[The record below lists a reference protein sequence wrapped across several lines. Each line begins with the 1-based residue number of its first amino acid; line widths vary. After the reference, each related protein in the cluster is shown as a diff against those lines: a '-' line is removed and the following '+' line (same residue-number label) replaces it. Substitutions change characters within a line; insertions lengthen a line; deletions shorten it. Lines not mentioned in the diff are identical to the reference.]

1 MGNQPSAAA
10 TTSNASDGI
19 VAENDTH
26 TRSTTT
32 TTSNEQATHAHRDRY
47 YSNKHKHK
55 QLEPR
60 QHYNTNAYNINSN
73 ELDAVMRNGR
83 PHHAPHQQYERTY
96 DYTLPTEEKPSVDMF
111 FPVLRVLGK
120 GSFGKVVLVQ
130 KRTGVDSGSLFA
142 LKILRK
148 QHLLKKR
155 QVERTKTERKVL
167 TVTNHPF
174 IMKLHFAFQTHDRL
188 FFVLDYCPGGEL
200 FFHLSRFRRFPE
212 RVARFYT
219 AELLLAIGHL
229 HGFGIAYRD
238 LKPENVLLDAQGH
251 VKLGDFG
258 LAKENIW
265 DPCQGAKSLCGTP
278 EYMAPEVLRQI
289 GHGLTV
295 DYWGLGMVTYEMMTG
310 LPPWYTTD
318 RNKLFKRIKRAQLI
332 IPDFFSESAAD
343 LCSWL
348 LERNPYHRLGVGG
361 VQTVMAHPFFRKL
374 NWRNVENRQLIPPI
388 RPCEGWRAPG
398 SDANYN
404 IQIDPDGQV
413 RATGDASIWHEEDL
427 DEMVSNFDFEITRGP
442 IDTLD
447 DGDGTSA
454 VSEYSVNSPQHQQQ
468 MQQQRYK
475 HFNEQLSDSGLSD
488 QEQDLIKKYPGF
500 SYHKDEAHFA
510 ANQGSMQHIYQ
521 PRVPQQQQDYSAHYY
536 QHQNHSHAHAAHHAA
551 HLPAGAYASPPL
563 SPQAQAAAHHA
574 YNVAAAYP
582 QQQQQLYTAAANATN
597 GGVVY
602 SPTHNGIPHHPQ
614 SPPSYN
620 AHAHPNGN
628 VYSPNSYNGS
638 HQYANANG
646 NHNNYAV
653 QYNPH
658 QGHSNGNSNQNG
670 HHSQHHRRSNFDI
683 PPLSP
688 TQYNH
693 LQPQPQ
699 QQQQQ
704 QQQQYHYAKQNQQQY
719 QQNQTSEQSQYSNG
733 YPETSSINSKNSN
746 NVASNQNI
754 EGVVQEIKDLSLDDE
769 EKRWDDKWDQDVTGS
784 DAEDADEDEE
794 DINASEHD
802 DVPLAGEDLAIP
814 STPSSNVNVNSNANA
829 KLPPSVPKAQV
840 STTTSTEFS
849 ALDAAVAVVE
859 QHNNNKG
866 KGAPLSISPSSSLI
880 HAHRKV
886 SGASRDGT
894 IHSLHSSDDSCCS
907 SKRRI

>member
-1 MGNQPSAAA
+1 
-10 TTSNASDGI
+10 
-19 VAENDTH
+19 
-26 TRSTTT
+26 
-32 TTSNEQATHAHRDRY
+32 
-47 YSNKHKHK
+47 
-55 QLEPR
+55 
-60 QHYNTNAYNINSN
+60 
-73 ELDAVMRNGR
+73 
-83 PHHAPHQQYERTY
+83 
-96 DYTLPTEEKPSVDMF
+96 
-111 FPVLRVLGK
+111 
-120 GSFGKVVLVQ
+120 LVQ

-148 QHLLKKR
+148 QHLLQKR

-167 TVTNHPF
+167 TVTDHPF
-174 IMKLHFAFQTHDRL
+174 IMKLHFAFQTQDRL

-200 FFHLSRFRRFPE
+200 FFHLSRFTYFTE

-229 HGFGIAYRD
+229 HGLGIAYRD

-265 DPCQGAKSLCGTP
+265 DPCQGARSLCGTP

-295 DYWGLGMVTYEMMTG
+295 DYWGLGMIAYEMMTG

-318 RNKLFKRIKRAQLI
+318 RKKLFKRIKRAQLI
-332 IPDFFSESAAD
+332 IPDQFSDSAAD

-348 LERNPYHRLGVGG
+348 LEKNPYHRLGVGG

-374 NWRNVENRQLIPPI
+374 NWRYVEERRYLPMI

-398 SDANYN
+398 SDSNYN
-404 IQIDPDGQV
+404 ILIDPDNGQV
-413 RATGDASIWHEEDL
+413 RAMGDASVWHEEDL

-442 IDTLD
+442 VDTQD
-447 DGDGTSA
+447 YEDQDCSTSA
-454 VSEYSVNSPQHQQQ
+454 VSGYSDVNSPQHQQQ

-475 HFNEQLSDSGLSD
+475 HFKEQLSDSGLSD
-488 QEQDLIKKYPGF
+488 QEQELIKKYPGF
-500 SYHKDEAHFA
+500 SYHKDEAHLIAA
-510 ANQGSMQHIYQ
+510 ANHHQVSMQHIYQ
-521 PRVPQQQQDYSAHYY
+521 PRVPQPQPQQKQQDYSVHYY
-536 QHQNHSHAHAAHHAA
+536 HNHNQQQNHHSQ

-563 SPQAQAAAHHA
+563 SPQAQHA
-574 YNVAAAYP
+574 YNVAAAGAYP
-582 QQQQQLYTAAANATN
+582 QQQLYAAANATN

-602 SPTHNGIPHHPQ
+602 SPTTHNTNGIPHHHHPQ

-620 AHAHPNGN
+620 NHPNGN
-628 VYSPNSYNGS
+628 VLCYSPPNGS
-638 HQYANANG
+638 NGYNNSGSQQQQYVNG
-646 NHNNYAV
+646 YNHNHAV
-653 QYNPH
+653 HYNNPH
-658 QGHSNGNSNQNG
+658 NNGHSNHNPNG
-670 HHSQHHRRSNFDI
+670 HSHFHHHHHHHRRSNFDI

-693 LQPQPQ
+693 VQPQSQ
-699 QQQQQ
+699 SQSQSQQQQ
-704 QQQQYHYAKQNQQQY
+704 QQQQYHYARQNQPQY
-719 QQNQTSEQSQYSNG
+719 QQHPTTNDAQSQYSNG
-733 YPETSSINSKNSN
+733 YPETSSMKSKKSNN
-746 NVASNQNI
+746 NVASSNHQNI
-754 EGVVQEIKDLSLDDE
+754 EDLAQEVKDLSLDDE

-794 DINASEHD
+794 CDHDVSEHD

-814 STPSSNVNVNSNANA
+814 SATPSSSMNVNSNANA
-829 KLPPSVPKAQV
+829 KLPPSVPKVQV
-840 STTTSTEFS
+840 PTTTTSAEFS

-859 QHNNNKG
+859 QQSNNKG
-866 KGAPLSISPSSSLI
+866 KGASLSVSPSSSLI